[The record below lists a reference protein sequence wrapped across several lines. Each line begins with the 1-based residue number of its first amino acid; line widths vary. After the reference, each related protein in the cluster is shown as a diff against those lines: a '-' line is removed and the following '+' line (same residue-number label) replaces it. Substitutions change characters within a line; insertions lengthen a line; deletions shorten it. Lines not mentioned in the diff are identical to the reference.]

1 MDTNDTSAPFDIVCG
16 DPAAF
21 FDTPQAI
28 VDDTTLSRAEKLQ
41 LLDEW
46 AQDLADRSTA
56 ADEGMVPDRAGP
68 IDRDVRMAAAV
79 VEARAAVE
87 TGADNH
93 TPSLAVRL
101 WKRLTG
107 ATV

>member
-1 MDTNDTSAPFDIVCG
+1 MDTQDNSAPFDVVAG

-21 FDTPQAI
+21 FETPQAV
-28 VDDTTLSRAEKLQ
+28 VDDASLSRAEKLQ

-46 AQDLADRSTA
+46 AQDLADRSNA

-68 IDRDVRMAAAV
+68 IDRDVRTAAAV
-79 VEARAAVE
+79 VAARTAVE
-87 TGADNH
+87 AGEDAF
-93 TPSLAVRL
+93 TPSLALRL

-107 ATV
+107 ATA

>member
-1 MDTNDTSAPFDIVCG
+1 MNTQENSAPFDVVAG

-21 FDTPQAI
+21 FETPQAI
-28 VDDTTLSRAEKLQ
+28 VDDATLSRTEKLQ

-46 AQDLADRSTA
+46 AQDLADRNTA
-56 ADEGMVPDRAGP
+56 VDEGMVPDHAGP

-79 VEARAAVE
+79 TEARAKVE
-87 TGADNH
+87 ASADSAA
-93 TPSLAVRL
+93 PSLPVRL

-107 ATV
+107 ATA

>member
-1 MDTNDTSAPFDIVCG
+1 MDTQENTAPFDVVAG
-16 DPAAF
+16 DPEAF
-21 FDTPQAI
+21 FETPQAV
-28 VDDTTLSRAEKLQ
+28 VDDATLSRTEKLQ

-56 ADEGMVPDRAGP
+56 ADEGMVPDGAGP

-87 TGADNH
+87 TGEDNH
-93 TPSLAVRL
+93 KPPLAVRL

-107 ATV
+107 ATA

>member
-28 VDDTTLSRAEKLQ
+28 VDDTTLSRTEKLQ

-56 ADEGMVPDRAGP
+56 ADEGMVPYRAGP

-87 TGADNH
+87 TGEDNH
-93 TPSLAVRL
+93 KPSLAVRM

-107 ATV
+107 ATA